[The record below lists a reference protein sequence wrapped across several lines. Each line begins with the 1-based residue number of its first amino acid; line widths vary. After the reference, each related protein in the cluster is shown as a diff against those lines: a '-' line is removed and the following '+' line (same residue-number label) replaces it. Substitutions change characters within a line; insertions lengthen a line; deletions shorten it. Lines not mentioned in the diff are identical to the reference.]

1 MKCSKKLWQKGGV
14 STQVWFKIDTTWMK
28 ILIKWLFVDGVA
40 SLQAAACSPLLTFHK
55 HVCVYVCVCVL
66 HSPWIDRL
74 IKVLVISST
83 QHIKQEDVAFGS
95 LKTERK
101 DGYKKKKKY
110 IFIRQR
116 DENVLLLHEYKFAK
130 SLCLFRQ
137 QEKRNNKR
145 REGKKRASSANKNII
160 CCSHWEGSV
169 SLHSLQIPQ
178 IFTFTLF
185 WAKTA

>member
-1 MKCSKKLWQKGGV
+1 
-14 STQVWFKIDTTWMK
+14 MK

-101 DGYKKKKKY
+101 DCYIKNKKKS
-110 IFIRQR
+110 FLS
-116 DENVLLLHEYKFAK
+116 D
-130 SLCLFRQ
+130 
-137 QEKRNNKR
+137 
-145 REGKKRASSANKNII
+145 REMKMFYYYMNINLQSHSAFLGSKKREII
-160 CCSHWEGSV
+160 RGEKGRKG
-169 SLHSLQIPQ
+169 LHQL
-178 IFTFTLF
+178 T
-185 WAKTA
+185 KT